1 MLYSL
6 GMHRIDTAREDVYLA
21 SVQDQEAV
29 IAEADGFQGRMLLR
43 SQVDEGVFWL
53 LDAWSDEDAMRY
65 ALAAARTLASVAA
78 LIEEPREILLE
89 GAGGHSAG
97 GSEGFFL
104 GSESWVKQ
112 PCLHDYEQTV
122 RDQGESLRREPG
134 FRSRLLLADRTDEL
148 HRFVLDH
155 WSSER
160 DAHAAYQRRQVS
172 EVEATRFLSLLAER
186 GKPLL
191 ATGLQIGGARH
202 RL

>member
-6 GMHRIDTAREDVYLA
+6 GVHRIDAAREDVYLA

-29 IAEADGFQGRMLLR
+29 IASAEGFRGRMLLR
-43 SQVDEGVFWL
+43 SQVDGGVFWL

-78 LIEEPREILLE
+78 LIEEPREVLLQ
-89 GAGGHSAG
+89 GAGDSAG

-122 RDQGESLRREPG
+122 RDRGESLGREPG
-134 FRSRLLLADRTDEL
+134 FRSRLLLADRADEL
-148 HRFVLDH
+148 HRFVVDH

-160 DAHAAYQRRQVS
+160 DAHAAYQRRQVP

-186 GKPLL
+186 GRPLL
-191 ATGLQIGGARH
+191 ASGLQIGGARH